1 MTAKEDAV
9 GPDDCLDL
17 ERQGWDA
24 LSTSG
29 PIAAAFYEQILDS
42 DVVMLLPGGMVLDDR
57 RSIIE
62 AMSGQPWASHTLT
75 DLHALA
81 PLPDVCV
88 VHYGVVATRAGTPPY
103 SALVSSLY
111 ARRDDGWRL
120 AFHQQT
126 PR

>member
-1 MTAKEDAV
+1 MGSA
-9 GPDDCLDL
+9 DCLDL

-24 LSTSG
+24 LSTSA
-29 PIAAAFYEQILDS
+29 PVAAAFYEQVLDS
-42 DVVMLLPGGMVLDDR
+42 DVVMFLPGGMVLDDR
-57 RSIIE
+57 SSIID
-62 AMSGQPWASHTLT
+62 ALSGQPWASYALD
-75 DLHALA
+75 DLRALA

-88 VHYGVVATRAGTPPY
+88 VTYGVVANRDGSPDY

-111 ARRDDGWRL
+111 VHREDGWRL

>member
-1 MTAKEDAV
+1 MGSV
-9 GPDDCLDL
+9 DCLEL
-17 ERQGWDA
+17 ERKGWQA

-29 PIAAAFYEQILDS
+29 AAAAFYERVLDA

-57 RSIIE
+57 SSIIE
-62 AMSGQPWASHTLT
+62 AMSGEPWASY
-75 DLHALA
+75 DLADLRALH
-81 PLPDVCV
+81 PLPDTCV
-88 VHYGVVATRAGTPPY
+88 VTYAVVASRPGSPEY

-111 ARRDDGWRL
+111 VRREDGWRL

>member
-1 MTAKEDAV
+1 V
-9 GPDDCLDL
+9 GSVDCLEI
-17 ERQGWDA
+17 ERQGWQA

-29 PIAAAFYEQILDS
+29 AAATTYYGRILDS

-57 RSIIE
+57 TSIIE
-62 AMSGQPWASHTLT
+62 AMSGQPWASFELA
-75 DLHALA
+75 DLRALH
-81 PLPDVCV
+81 PLPDTCV
-88 VHYGVVATRAGTPPY
+88 VTYAVVASRQGSPAY

-111 ARRDDGWRL
+111 VRREDGWRL